1 MHVALQQWTKRREIY
16 ANKEKRRCS
25 KDRRTQKI
33 LDQIERGH
41 YKQSAA
47 FEHELEVGTVSISLI
62 AEHKPSKIRLKFC
75 IMAGSRLISLT
86 IPQISR
92 EWVS

>member
-1 MHVALQQWTKRREIY
+1 MHVALQQWTKRRETY
-16 ANKEKRRCS
+16 ANKEKRTCS
-25 KDRRTQKI
+25 KDRRAQKI

-41 YKQSAA
+41 YKQSAV

-62 AEHKPSKIRLKFC
+62 AEQKPSKIRLKLC
-75 IMAGSRLISLT
+75 IMARSKLISLT